1 MVAKRKSRYASQTK
15 VSVEKSKVEI
25 EKNLVRYGA
34 TGFAYAWQDN
44 TAMVSFKLSERIIN
58 LKLNLPDKDSE
69 EFVYTE
75 AYRNR
80 RSDEQIY
87 AKWEQACRQAWKS
100 LSLIILAKLEAVEA
114 GITTL
119 EKEFLADLQL
129 PDGKTVADHVI
140 PAVRK
145 SYMEGK
151 TLNLLPG
158 NTE

>member
-1 MVAKRKSRYASQTK
+1 MKKKSRYAAQTK
-15 VSVEKSKVEI
+15 VSVEKSKSEI

-34 TGFAYAWQDN
+34 TGFAYAWQEN
-44 TAMVSFKLSERIIN
+44 TAMVSFKLNERIIN
-58 LKLNLPDKDSE
+58 LKLQLPDKNSE

-75 AYRNR
+75 VHGNR
-80 RSDEQIY
+80 RSDDLIH
-87 AKWEQACRQAWKS
+87 AKWEQACRQSWRA

-129 PDGKTVADHVI
+129 PDGRTVADHVI
-140 PAVRK
+140 PAVEK

-151 TLNLLPG
+151 VVNLLPG
-158 NTE
+158 GVD